1 MQDSGTYSCQLM
13 SSSAVLATSDFNIII
28 ASKFAWDCLNGLA
41 TTYYLMLNGL
51 DIYD

>member
-1 MQDSGTYSCQLM
+1 MYSCQLM